1 MQNVLFRFFSDVL
14 NSVIVDARRN
24 GSWDLGILGEHRPP
38 FSSQPEWFCLVED
51 LGTGEETVAV
61 ERTQI
66 FVLPTQPLQVE
77 LHEIVVERGIAFGK
91 AVQLNEHSSNPEDGF
106 YMSKETDQF
115 CHLVVLALSST
126 TNVNMGNFRRNEQLF
141 RIYRP
146 NTGLQQR
153 HETLESLRKK
163 YDKVRSK
170 EKKNAFTSFVRRS
183 HRFKL
188 SPIGKTSIRKP
199 RAFAFTR

>member
-1 MQNVLFRFFSDVL
+1 M
-14 NSVIVDARRN
+14 
-24 GSWDLGILGEHRPP
+24 
-38 FSSQPEWFCLVED
+38 
-51 LGTGEETVAV
+51 GTGEETVAV

-66 FVLPTQPLQVE
+66 FVLPTHPLQVE

-91 AVQLNEHSSNPEDGF
+91 AVQLNEHSSNLEDGF

-163 YDKVRSK
+163 YDKVRAK
-170 EKKNAFTSFVRRS
+170 EKKRFTSLVHS
-183 HRFKL
+183 
-188 SPIGKTSIRKP
+188 
-199 RAFAFTR
+199 